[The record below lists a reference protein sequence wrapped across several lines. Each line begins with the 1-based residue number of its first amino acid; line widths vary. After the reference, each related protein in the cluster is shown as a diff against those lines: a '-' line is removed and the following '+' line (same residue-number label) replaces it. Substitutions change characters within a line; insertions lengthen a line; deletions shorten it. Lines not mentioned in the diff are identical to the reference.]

1 MCQALY
7 LFLFFP
13 PLFNHIYGP
22 SQRVGIVLDCIL
34 THFPDKL
41 DNQHSAQIH
50 VQDVFS
56 EVMLVNDHYTKIFL
70 CKDAYEQEKSIVTLC
85 QVL

>member
-1 MCQALY
+1 MCQALC

-22 SQRVGIVLDCIL
+22 SQREG
-34 THFPDKL
+34 PDKL
-41 DNQHSAQIH
+41 DNQNSAQVH

-56 EVMLVNDHYTKIFL
+56 EVMPVNDHYTKIFL